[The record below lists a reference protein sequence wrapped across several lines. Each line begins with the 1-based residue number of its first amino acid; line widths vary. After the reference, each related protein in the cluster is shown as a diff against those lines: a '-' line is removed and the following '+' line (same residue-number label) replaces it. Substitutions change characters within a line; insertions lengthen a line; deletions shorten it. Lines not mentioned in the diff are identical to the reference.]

1 MIQHE
6 LLLPG
11 AVLDVSDP
19 RWTPHHT
26 PEHLESIR
34 PKRHTPRRIDD
45 ERIYN
50 RSQALTHPPI
60 PVRIL
65 TCMCDNAINKHHNPD
80 YGGLPGTMDISN
92 TVNVQCIRE
101 SPTEYDDF
109 IQSIRDLVQYTLVW
123 ERKHPDIPA
132 KFKKNSDYHINAR
145 YFSEYTPTERA
156 KPEAEDSARIL
167 IVPASF
173 HHSLDHG
180 PYHNMTS
187 AEFTSDGVDPDTNE
201 NSSEKKPNLIPINHM
216 HNSSPR
222 LFAEASASGWQH
234 HTVFVYVVERA

>member
-1 MIQHE
+1 
-6 LLLPG
+6 
-11 AVLDVSDP
+11 
-19 RWTPHHT
+19 
-26 PEHLESIR
+26 
-34 PKRHTPRRIDD
+34 
-45 ERIYN
+45 
-50 RSQALTHPPI
+50 
-60 PVRIL
+60 
-65 TCMCDNAINKHHNPD
+65 MCDNAINKHHNPD

-180 PYHNMTS
+180 PYHDMTS
-187 AEFTSDGVDPDTNE
+187 ADFTNE
-201 NSSEKKPNLIPINHM
+201 AIDPEGDGSNPKKKPNLIPINHI

-222 LFAEASASGWQH
+222 LFAEASVSGWQH
-234 HTVFVYVVERA
+234 HTVFVYVKRRKSDDLYLKWAENPTPLEAKATFSAKPTNFPGLSASRLEQIDAEMERCQQELVGLGVTL